1 MNILRD
7 VGIVKA
13 NSPSY
18 SYNIQVVTIKIDL
31 CKIGI
36 QLKFAE
42 SVSI

>member
-1 MNILRD
+1 MNIFRD

-36 QLKFAE
+36 QFKFAE